1 MLQKLERL
9 GPGKAVIFQMVDD
22 NTPAARPKSNRRS
35 RGLRGQL
42 MMSALAN
49 LTDSKPAQTNTKRVI
64 QSQPEHCDAGSSI
77 GNVQAR
83 PSLRVQLVDSE
94 ANARAN
100 SGETLR
106 NSAAAARRGMR
117 AKLISAAL
125 QPRSRTVDKSQAK
138 EQPSVRTNMCAER
151 QDISA
156 PLNITRR
163 GARGAILMATILN
176 WRSQAH
182 TERGVSREEARGVR
196 DGVKTSISYN
206 NLSVS
211 SFMLHV
217 ISILF
222 RAICNTND
230 SQAKNPPA
238 QAPDKPPRT
247 SSSEKLASH
256 VAIANSDS
264 DETLPAGFGLS
275 IPACDVLSGAKHQG

>member
-138 EQPSVRTNMCAER
+138 EEHSVRTNMCAER

-156 PLNITRR
+156 PPLNITRR

-196 DGVKTSISYN
+196 EEVETSISYTN
-206 NLSVS
+206 SSVS
-211 SFMLHV
+211 SFMLHPH
-217 ISILF
+217 S
-222 RAICNTND
+222 CYM
-230 SQAKNPPA
+230 
-238 QAPDKPPRT
+238 
-247 SSSEKLASH
+247 
-256 VAIANSDS
+256 
-264 DETLPAGFGLS
+264 
-275 IPACDVLSGAKHQG
+275 